1 MLGLSE
7 VIFKLDSSVS
17 YVAVL
22 DSSNTILECGFR
34 HKVGTDVPDDLM
46 RKFISIAPF
55 LMLGSV
61 DRLREFY
68 GNLKYITARFNDRT
82 IALYEINGRI
92 IFLILDKYDV
102 RLLETIR
109 ETITSL

>member
-1 MLGLSE
+1 MLELSE
-7 VIFKLDSSVS
+7 VIFRLDSSVS

-34 HKVGTDVPDDLM
+34 HKTDTNVPDDLM
-46 RKFISIAPF
+46 RKFVSIAP
-55 LMLGSV
+55 LLILGSV
-61 DRLREFY
+61 DRLCEFY

-82 IALYEINGRI
+82 IAVYEVNGRI
-92 IFLILDKYDV
+92 IFVILDKYDV
-102 RLLETIR
+102 RLLENIH